1 LKIESSIIFLSPVWL
16 YLKREVVIACAFAVG
31 VVVSG
36 DDLSGKF
43 LGRFFVGFAI
53 FALPFPFVG
62 VGI

>member
-1 LKIESSIIFLSPVWL
+1 L
-16 YLKREVVIACAFAVG
+16 YLKREVVIVCAFAVG